1 MNPKKLA
8 ITIAVVVGAV
18 LTSQLPVSAQ
28 QSAKHH
34 RYKLIDLGTFGGPQ
48 GYLDPDNGLEIGN
61 SSPLL
66 TKGGT
71 VTGFADTSMPDLFAP
86 NFCFEDCF
94 VTHAFQWKSGALIDL
109 GALPGGG
116 SSASTWITPDGLIAG
131 LSETGGI
138 DPLFS
143 GLPMVHAVLWQ
154 NGGITDLGT
163 LPNGGYESE
172 ASAVNSRGQVVGA
185 ALNTVPDVNSMA
197 LGTYWL
203 FGIPYG
209 YQTRAFLW
217 EKGVMRDLGTL
228 GTGTDAQAIL
238 INDAGQVVGWSY
250 VSSNASPF
258 CVTGFL
264 ATDSFIWNRKDGMKD
279 LGSLGGTCTLATD
292 LNNHG
297 QVVGASN
304 LTGDQKQHAFRWEHG
319 SMQDLG
325 GSLGGDYTGAY
336 AMNDA
341 GAVVGY
347 AYFAGDTTFHATLW
361 SHVGNMADL
370 GVVGK
375 DTCSFAGSINAQS
388 QVVGESAPDCNFD
401 NARAFLWE
409 GGSLVNLNALIPHR
423 SALHLQFA
431 ENINE
436 RGEIVG
442 TGLDAQGNGHA
453 VLLIP
458 CDESHPD
465 VEDCDYNQVD
475 PSGATKDDATQDSN
489 STTVTFNAT
498 KLSPANE
505 MTRIR
510 SLLAGRIRHDGAP
523 QALPQ

>member
-8 ITIAVVVGAV
+8 ITIVVILGV
-18 LTSQLPVSAQ
+18 LLANQLPLCAR

-34 RYKLIDLGTFGGPQ
+34 HYKLIDLGTFGGPQ
-48 GYLDPDNGLEIGN
+48 SYLDPDNGLEIGN

-66 TKGGT
+66 TKSGT
-71 VTGFADTSMPDLFAP
+71 VTGFADTAMPDLFAP

-94 VTHAFQWKSGALIDL
+94 VDHAFQWQNGALTDL
-109 GALPGGG
+109 AALPGGG
-116 SSASTWITPDGLIAG
+116 SSVSTWITPNGLIVG
-131 LSETGGI
+131 LSQTGGT

-143 GLPMVHAVLWQ
+143 GLPIIHAVLWQ

-163 LPNGGYESE
+163 LPSGGYESE
-172 ASAVNSRGQVVGA
+172 ANSVNSRGQVVGA
-185 ALNTVPDVNSMA
+185 ALNAVSDANSMA
-197 LGTYWL
+197 SGTYW
-203 FGIPYG
+203 FGIPYA

-217 EKGVMRDLGTL
+217 EKGEMRDLGTL

-238 INDAGQVVGWSY
+238 INESGQVVGWSY
-250 VSSNASPF
+250 VGSNPSPF
-258 CVTGFL
+258 CVAGFL
-264 ATDSFIWNRKDGMKD
+264 TTDSFIWDRRNGMKD

-297 QVVGASN
+297 QVIGASN
-304 LTGDQKQHAFRWEHG
+304 LTGDQKQHAFLWEHG

-325 GSLGGDYTGAY
+325 GSLGGDFTGAY

-341 GAVVGY
+341 GEVVGY
-347 AYFAGDTTFHATLW
+347 AYLPGDTTYHAALW
-361 SHVGNMADL
+361 SHPGKMTDI
-370 GVVGK
+370 GVVGN
-375 DTCSFAGSINAQS
+375 DTCSSAGSINARTQA
-388 QVVGESAPDCNFD
+388 VGESAPDCNFD

-409 GGSLVNLNALIPHR
+409 AGSLVDLNALVPHR
-423 SALHLQFA
+423 CALYLQYA

-465 VEDCDYNQVD
+465 VEDCDYSPVD
-475 PSGATKDDATQDSN
+475 SAAATKADSAQESNSPTVTSGATNMSR
-489 STTVTFNAT
+489 
-498 KLSPANE
+498 ANE
-505 MTRIR
+505 LTRIR
-510 SLLAGRIRHDGAP
+510 SLMEGRVRHYGTPYSSP
-523 QALPQ
+523 Q

>member
-1 MNPKKLA
+1 MKPKKLA
-8 ITIAVVVGAV
+8 ITIAVVLGVV
-18 LTSQLPVSAQ
+18 LASQLPLSAQ
-28 QSAKHH
+28 EPAKHH
-34 RYKLIDLGTFGGPQ
+34 HYKLIDLGTLGGPQ
-48 GYLDPDNGLEIGN
+48 GYLDPDNGLEIGD

-66 TKGGT
+66 TNGGT
-71 VTGFADTSMPDLFAP
+71 VTGFADTSLPDSFAP

-94 VTHAFQWKSGALIDL
+94 VTHAFRWTSGALIDL

-116 SSASTWITPDGLIAG
+116 SSASTWITPNDLIAG
-131 LSETGGI
+131 LSETGGT

-143 GLPMVHAVLWQ
+143 GLPTVHAVLWQ
-154 NGGITDLGT
+154 NGRITDLGT
-163 LPNGGYESE
+163 LPSGGYESE
-172 ASAVNSRGQVVGA
+172 ANAVNSRGQVVGA
-185 ALNTVPDVNSMA
+185 ALNTVPDANSMA

-228 GTGTDAQAIL
+228 GTGSDAQAIL

-250 VSSNASPF
+250 VSSNESPF

-264 ATDSFIWNRKDGMKD
+264 ATDSFIWDRQDGMKD
-279 LGSLGGTCTLATD
+279 LGSLGGTCTLATA
-292 LNNHG
+292 LNNYG
-297 QVVGASN
+297 EVVGASN
-304 LTGDQKQHAFRWEHG
+304 LTGDQKQHAFLWEHG

-341 GAVVGY
+341 GEVVGY
-347 AYFAGDTTFHATLW
+347 AFLPGDTTFHAALW
-361 SHVGNMADL
+361 SHPGKMTDI
-370 GVVGK
+370 GVVGN
-375 DTCSFAGSINAQS
+375 DTCSSAGSINVRTQA
-388 QVVGESAPDCNFD
+388 VGESAPDCNFD

-409 GGSLVNLNALIPHR
+409 RGSLINLNALIPHR
-423 SALHLQFA
+423 SALYLQYA
-431 ENINE
+431 ENIND

-458 CDESHPD
+458 CDESHPG
-465 VEDCDYNQVD
+465 VEDCDYSSVD
-475 PSGATKDDATQDSN
+475 APGATTVDATQDSN
-489 STTVTFNAT
+489 APTVTINET
-498 KLSPANE
+498 KLSAANE

-510 SLLAGRIRHDGAP
+510 SLMTGHIRHHGTSQNFP
-523 QALPQ
+523 Q

>member
-18 LTSQLPVSAQ
+18 LASQLPLSAQ
-28 QSAKHH
+28 EPTKHH
-34 RYKLIDLGTFGGPQ
+34 HYKLIDLGTFGGPQ
-48 GYLDPDNGLEIGN
+48 GYLDPDNGLEIGT

-94 VTHAFQWKSGALIDL
+94 VAHAFQWQNGALTDL

-116 SSASTWITPDGLIAG
+116 SSVSTWITPNGLIAG
-131 LSETGGI
+131 LSQTGGT

-154 NGGITDLGT
+154 NGGIADLGT
-163 LPNGGYESE
+163 LPSGGYESE
-172 ASAVNSRGQVVGA
+172 ANAVNSRGQVVGA
-185 ALNTVPDVNSMA
+185 ALNAVPDADSMA
-197 LGTYWL
+197 LGTYW

-238 INDAGQVVGWSY
+238 INEAGQVVGWSY
-250 VSSNASPF
+250 VSSNPSPF
-258 CVTGFL
+258 CVAGFL
-264 ATDSFIWNRKDGMKD
+264 TTDSFIWDRKDGMKD

-297 QVVGASN
+297 QFVGASN
-304 LTGDQKQHAFRWEHG
+304 LTGDQKQHAFLWEHG

-347 AYFAGDTTFHATLW
+347 AFLPGDTTFHATQW
-361 SHVGNMADL
+361 SHPGKMTDIGLVGN
-370 GVVGK
+370 
-375 DTCSFAGSINAQS
+375 DTCSSAGSINART

-409 GGSLVNLNALIPHR
+409 DGSLVNLNALVPHR
-423 SALHLQFA
+423 SALYLQFA

-465 VEDCDYNQVD
+465 VEDCDYSPVD
-475 PSGATKDDATQDSN
+475 ASGATKDDAT
-489 STTVTFNAT
+489 
-498 KLSPANE
+498 
-505 MTRIR
+505 
-510 SLLAGRIRHDGAP
+510 
-523 QALPQ
+523 

>member
-1 MNPKKLA
+1 MNLKKLA
-8 ITIAVVVGAV
+8 ITFAFVLGVVFA
-18 LTSQLPVSAQ
+18 SELPLSAQ
-28 QSAKHH
+28 EPTKHH
-34 RYKLIDLGTFGGPQ
+34 HYKLIDLGTFGGPQ

-66 TKGGT
+66 TKNGT

-94 VTHAFQWKSGALIDL
+94 VAHAFQWQNGALTDL

-116 SSASTWITPDGLIAG
+116 SSVSTWITPNGLIAG
-131 LSETGGI
+131 LSQTGGT

-143 GLPMVHAVLWQ
+143 GLPIVHAVLWQ

-163 LPNGGYESE
+163 LPSGGYESE
-172 ASAVNSRGQVVGA
+172 ANAVNSRGQVVGA
-185 ALNTVPDVNSMA
+185 ALNAVPDASSMA
-197 LGTYWL
+197 SGTYW

-228 GTGTDAQAIL
+228 GTGTDAQALL
-238 INDAGQVVGWSY
+238 INEAGQVVGWSY
-250 VSSNASPF
+250 VSSNPSSF
-258 CVTGFL
+258 CVAGFL
-264 ATDSFIWNRKDGMKD
+264 TTDSFIWDRKDGMKD

-297 QVVGASN
+297 QVIGASN
-304 LTGDQKQHAFRWEHG
+304 LTGDQKQHAFLWEHG

-341 GAVVGY
+341 GEVVGY
-347 AYFAGDTTFHATLW
+347 AFLSGDTTFHAALW
-361 SHVGNMADL
+361 SHSGKMTDI
-370 GVVGK
+370 GVVGN
-375 DTCSFAGSINAQS
+375 DTCSSASSINARTQA
-388 QVVGESAPDCNFD
+388 VGESAPDCNFD

-409 GGSLVNLNALIPHR
+409 AGSLVNLNTLVPQ
-423 SALHLQFA
+423 SSTLYLQYA
-431 ENINE
+431 ENIND

-458 CDESHPD
+458 CDESHSD
-465 VEDCDYNQVD
+465 VEDCDYGLVD
-475 PSGATKDDATQDSN
+475 AAAATKHDSTQESN
-489 STTVTFNAT
+489 SLAATFGAT

-505 MTRIR
+505 MSRIR
-510 SLLAGRIRHDGAP
+510 SLTAGHFRHSRTP
-523 QALPQ
+523 QILPQ